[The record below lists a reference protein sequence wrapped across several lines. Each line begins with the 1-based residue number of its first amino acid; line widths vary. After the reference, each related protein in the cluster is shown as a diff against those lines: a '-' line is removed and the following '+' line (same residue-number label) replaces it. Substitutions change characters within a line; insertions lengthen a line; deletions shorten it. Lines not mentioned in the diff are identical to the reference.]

1 MYAITSKGKILQNR
15 FSNFFS
21 SISMEVYLSHMFIF
35 RAIEILHLN
44 TIIGNGWMQYIFTS
58 LIVIAGTIAFS
69 YVVQKII
76 NKLEKKVLA
85 QQDKAKITANNSLI

>member
-1 MYAITSKGKILQNR
+1 
-15 FSNFFS
+15 
-21 SISMEVYLSHMFIF
+21 
-35 RAIEILHLN
+35 
-44 TIIGNGWMQYIFTS
+44 MQYIFTS